1 MRRFGC
7 VPWLPRLPRCERAY
21 ALSSHLMLS
30 LPAAVF
36 LLNLAATWFMTGLIW
51 FVQVVHY
58 PLMGG
63 ALGDGFAAY
72 HRQHVAR
79 TTRIV
84 APVMLLELAT
94 AALLPWL
101 RPAEVPVAIAWVG
114 LALVLVAWG
123 STVLLQIPRH
133 NALAACYADA
143 THGALCRTNWIRTIA
158 WSARAVILLY
168 AAGKVLR
175 S

>member
-1 MRRFGC
+1 M
-7 VPWLPRLPRCERAY
+7 P
-21 ALSSHLMLS
+21 S
-30 LPAAVF
+30 LPDSVF

-58 PLMGG
+58 PLMGR

-84 APVMLLELAT
+84 APVMLLELVT
-94 AALLPWL
+94 AAILLWL
-101 RPAEVPVAIAWVG
+101 RPVGVPAAIAWVG
-114 LALVLVAWG
+114 LVLLLVAWG
-123 STVLLQIPRH
+123 STVLVQIPRH
-133 NALAACYADA
+133 NALAASYADA
-143 THGALCRTNWIRTIA
+143 THVALCRTNWIRTVA
-158 WSARAVILLY
+158 WSARGVILLY
-168 AAGKVLR
+168 TAGQILR

>member
-1 MRRFGC
+1 M
-7 VPWLPRLPRCERAY
+7 P
-21 ALSSHLMLS
+21 ALTD
-30 LPAAVF
+30 AVF

-101 RPAEVPVAIAWVG
+101 RPAEVPVVIAWA
-114 LALVLVAWG
+114 ALVLLLVAWG

-143 THGALCRTNWIRTIA
+143 TRGALCRTNWIRTIA
-158 WSARAVILLY
+158 WSARGVILLY
-168 AAGKVLR
+168 SAGQILR